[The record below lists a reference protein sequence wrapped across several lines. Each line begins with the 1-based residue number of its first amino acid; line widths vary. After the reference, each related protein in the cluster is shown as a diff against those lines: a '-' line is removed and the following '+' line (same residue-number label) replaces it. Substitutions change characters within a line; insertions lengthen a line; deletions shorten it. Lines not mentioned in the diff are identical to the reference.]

1 MSAEGFGGTME
12 RKVGLA
18 VAALIAGVVGVFFT
32 SYMVGG
38 HGTDHTVEVLI
49 AQFIGNGL
57 LAAILV
63 TLLLR

>member
-1 MSAEGFGGTME
+1 ME
-12 RKVGLA
+12 YRIGVAL
-18 VAALIAGVVGVFFT
+18 AALLAGIAAVFFT

-38 HGTDHTVEVLI
+38 HGTDHVVELLI

-63 TLLLR
+63 VVLLR

>member
-1 MSAEGFGGTME
+1 ME
-12 RKVGLA
+12 HRIGVA
-18 VAALIAGVVGVFFT
+18 FAALIGGIVAVFFT

-38 HGTDHTVEVLI
+38 HGQDHTVELLI

>member
-1 MSAEGFGGTME
+1 ME
-12 RKVGLA
+12 RKISLA
-18 VAALIAGVVGVFFT
+18 LAALLAGLLGVFFT

-38 HGTDHTVEVLI
+38 HGTDHSVEILI

-63 TLLLR
+63 TLILR

>member
-1 MSAEGFGGTME
+1 ME
-12 RKVGLA
+12 RKAGIAL
-18 VAALIAGVVGVFFT
+18 AALIAGIAGVFFT

-38 HGTDHTVEVLI
+38 HAEDHTVEILI

-63 TLLLR
+63 TLLFR

>member
-1 MSAEGFGGTME
+1 MRHKA
-12 RKVGLA
+12 A
-18 VAALIAGVVGVFFT
+18 VALAALIAGIVGVFFT
-32 SYMVGG
+32 GYMIGG
-38 HGTDHTVEVLI
+38 HSQDHLVEILI

>member
-1 MSAEGFGGTME
+1 MAPKG
-12 RKVGLA
+12 A
-18 VAALIAGVVGVFFT
+18 VAFAALIAGFLGVFFT
-32 SYMVGG
+32 RYMIGG
-38 HGTDHTVEVLI
+38 HSADHMVEVEI

>member
-1 MSAEGFGGTME
+1 ME
-12 RKVGLA
+12 RKVGIA
-18 VAALIAGVVGVFFT
+18 VAALIAGLAGVFFT

-38 HGTDHTVEVLI
+38 HTDHLVEILI
-49 AQFIGNGL
+49 SQFIGNGL

>member
-1 MSAEGFGGTME
+1 ME
-12 RKVGLA
+12 RKFGIA
-18 VAALIAGVVGVFFT
+18 AAALVAGLVGVFFT

-38 HGTDHTVEVLI
+38 HTDHLVEILI
-49 AQFIGNGL
+49 GQFIGNGL

>member
-1 MSAEGFGGTME
+1 MGNME
-12 RKVGLA
+12 YKISVA
-18 VAALIAGVVGVFFT
+18 VAALIAGVAAVFFT

-38 HGTDHTVEVLI
+38 HGNDHVVELLI

>member
-1 MSAEGFGGTME
+1 ME
-12 RKVGLA
+12 RKLGIA
-18 VAALIAGVVGVFFT
+18 AAALIAGLAGVFFT

-38 HGTDHTVEVLI
+38 HGTDHSVEILI